1 MPHFTSEGYEIAY
14 AIYGEGPTIL
24 LVHGFG
30 SNGKVNWVNTGWVDS
45 LVEAGYRVV
54 TIDNRGHG
62 KSQKIYDTEAYPSSE
77 MAKDSANLIRF
88 LGLKD
93 IAIMGYSMGARISA
107 YVSMAAPELVK
118 CAVFGGLGERMTIG
132 MSSSGVIVDALLAP
146 SLEDVTDKTGRM
158 FRIFAEHTKSDLKAL
173 AACMGSSR
181 QRITEEDISK
191 IEAPVLVAVGSDDEV
206 GGRPEPLAALME
218 NGESLVIEGRDHM
231 RATGDKQFKEGV
243 LSFLERHY
251 PANA

>member
-1 MPHFTSEGYEIAY
+1 MPHFQSEGYEIAY
-14 AIYGEGPTIL
+14 SIHGEGPSIL

-30 SNGKVNWVNTGWVDS
+30 SSGKVNWVDTGWVDS
-45 LVEAGYRVV
+45 LVRAGYRVI

-62 KSQKIYDTEAYPSSE
+62 KSQKIYDSDAYPSSE
-77 MAKDSANLIRF
+77 MAKDSVNLIKY

-107 YVSMAAPELVK
+107 YVSMTAPELIK

-132 MSSSGVIVDALLAP
+132 MTTSGVIVDALLAP
-146 SLEDVTDKTGRM
+146 TLEEVTDKTGRM
-158 FRIFAEHTKSDLKAL
+158 FRIFADHTKSDRRAL
-173 AACMGSSR
+173 AACMASSR

-191 IEAPVLVAVGSDDEV
+191 IELPVLVAVGSDDEV
-206 GGRPEPLAALME
+206 GGRPEPLAALMKQ
-218 NGESLVIEGRDHM
+218 GEPYVIDGRDHM
-231 RATGDKQFKEGV
+231 RATGDKQFKQAV

-251 PANA
+251 PV

>member
-14 AIYGEGPTIL
+14 SIYGEGPTIL

-30 SNGKVNWVNTGWVDS
+30 SNGKVNWVNTGWVED
-45 LVEAGYRVV
+45 LVAEGYRVV

-62 KSQKIYDTEAYPSSE
+62 KSEKIYDTEAYPSSE
-77 MAKDSANLIRF
+77 MAKDSVNLIKF

-93 IAIMGYSMGARISA
+93 VAIMGYSMGARISA
-107 YVSMAAPELVK
+107 YVSMSAPELIK
-118 CAVFGGLGERMTIG
+118 CAVFGGLGERMTVG

-146 SLEDVTDKTGRM
+146 SLERITDPTGRM

-181 QRITEEDISK
+181 QKISEDDVRK
-191 IEAPVLVAVGSDDEV
+191 IKMPVLVAVGSEDVV
-206 GGRPEPLAALME
+206 GGRPEPLADLME
-218 NGESLVIEGRDHM
+218 KGESMVIEGRDHM
-231 RATGDKQFKEGV
+231 RATGDKQFKQGV
-243 LSFLERHY
+243 LSFFSKQY
-251 PANA
+251 PA